1 MASTPSSGSCRAC
14 EEGKP
19 LLWEGSLRAATAHF
33 WMLQVSREAGTEFS
47 PAGSV
52 GFKGPFPS
60 SGDLPNP
67 GMEPV
72 SPALQA
78 DSLPLSHQGST
89 MLFNLRVN
97 WDEKQNKKIE
107 ISKDLSLLFSH

>member
-1 MASTPSSGSCRAC
+1 MASTPSSRSCRAC

-52 GFKGPFPS
+52 GFKGVPHTSVDKQPDS
-60 SGDLPNP
+60 YLVQEVC
-67 GMEPV
+67 EPPILDQY
-72 SPALQA
+72 S
-78 DSLPLSHQGST
+78 
-89 MLFNLRVN
+89 
-97 WDEKQNKKIE
+97 
-107 ISKDLSLLFSH
+107 